1 MEAMSYGN
9 CCLVSDIPEC
19 IEVAEDKAVL
29 FRQGDVDDLQKKLE
43 ELISH
48 PEIVEQYRIQAAD
61 YICSKYDWDE
71 VTRQTLEVYR
81 QEKTTV

>member
-1 MEAMSYGN
+1 M
-9 CCLVSDIPEC
+9 
-19 IEVAEDKAVL
+19 AEDKAVL